1 MEDMSTVLD
10 STRVQAFAEQALGI
24 VNGGFLSL
32 MLSVGHRTGLLDTL
46 VTLEPATSDRIAAV
60 AGLNERY
67 VREWLGAMVTGRII
81 EYDPVTRTY
90 WLPREHAASLTR
102 AAGPDNLAE
111 LAQVVAML
119 GQVES
124 AIVGVF
130 RNGGGVDYRAFE
142 RFHALMAESSHTILT
157 ATLLTRTLP
166 LVPGLIGRLEA
177 GIDVLDVGCGEGVA
191 IRMMAQRFPRSRFVG
206 VDIGPDAIAT
216 ARTESEA
223 ADLTNAQFL
232 AEDAATFSAPAA
244 FDFIT
249 AFDAI
254 HDQAAPR
261 SVLRAIREALRPA
274 GVFLMVDIAA
284 SSRLEGNLDNPL
296 APFLFTVS
304 TMHCMTVS
312 LAQGGEGLGACWG
325 EEKALERLAEA
336 GFTSVGVS
344 RVEGDPLN
352 AYYVCRP

>member
-1 MEDMSTVLD
+1 MSTALD
-10 STRVQAFAEQALGI
+10 TTRTQVFAEQALGM

-32 MLSVGHRTGLLDTL
+32 MLSVGHRTGLLDAMAG
-46 VTLEPATSDRIAAV
+46 LEPKTSAEIAAA

-67 VREWLGAMVTGRII
+67 VREWLGAMVTGRIV
-81 EYDPVTRTY
+81 EYDPASARY

-111 LAQVVAML
+111 MAQLVALL

-124 AIVGVF
+124 AIVDAF
-130 RNGGGVDYRAFE
+130 RKGGGVDYSAFD
-142 RFHALMAESSHTILT
+142 RFHALMAEHSRTTLE
-157 ATLLTRTLP
+157 ATLMNGTLP
-166 LVPGLIGRLEA
+166 LVDGLVDRLEA

-206 VDIGPDAIAT
+206 MDIAADAIAT
-216 ARTESEA
+216 AQIEA
-223 ADLTNAQFL
+223 GRAGLTNARFD
-232 AEDAATFSAPAA
+232 ARDAASFAAPSS

-249 AFDAI
+249 AFDSV

-261 SVLRAIREALRPA
+261 RVLSAIREALRTG
-274 GVFLMVDIAA
+274 GVFLMVDISA
-284 SSRLEGNLDNPL
+284 SSFLERNLDNPL

-325 EEKALERLAEA
+325 EEKARELLTEA
-336 GFTSVGVS
+336 GFTTIEVS

-352 AYYVCRP
+352 AVYWCRP

>member
-1 MEDMSTVLD
+1 MSIVLD
-10 STRVQAFAEQALGI
+10 TTRSQAFANQALGI

-46 VTLEPATSDRIAAV
+46 ATLEPATSDRIAAA

-81 EYDPVTRTY
+81 EYEPATRTY

-111 LAQVVAML
+111 LAQIVAML
-119 GQVES
+119 GQVEG
-124 AIVGVF
+124 AIVDAF
-130 RNGGGVDYRAFE
+130 RKGGGVDYRAFE
-142 RFHALMAESSHTILT
+142 RFHALMAESSQTTLE

-166 LVPGLIGRLEA
+166 LVPGLVDRLEA
-177 GIDVLDVGCGEGVA
+177 GIDVVDFGCGEGVA
-191 IRMMAQRFPRSRFVG
+191 IRMMAGRFPRSRFVG
-206 VDIGPDAIAT
+206 VDIAAEAIAI
-216 ARTESEA
+216 ARAEA
-223 ADLTNAQFL
+223 AAANLTNAQFL
-232 AEDAATFSAPAA
+232 AQDAATFSAPAA

-261 SVLRAIREALRPA
+261 SVLRAVHEALRPD

-284 SSRLEGNLDNPL
+284 SSQLEGNLDNPL

-325 EEKALERLAEA
+325 DEKARELLAEA
-336 GFTSVGVS
+336 GFTSVEVS

>member
-1 MEDMSTVLD
+1 MSIVLD
-10 STRVQAFAEQALGI
+10 LTRTQAFAEKALGI

-46 VTLEPATSDRIAAV
+46 ATLEPATSDRIAAA

-111 LAQVVAML
+111 LAQIVAML

-130 RNGGGVDYRAFE
+130 RNSGGVDYRAFE
-142 RFHALMAESSHTILT
+142 RFHALMAESSRTTLA

-166 LVPGLIGRLEA
+166 LVPGLVDRLDA
-177 GIDVLDVGCGEGVA
+177 GIDVLDIGCGEGVA

-206 VDIGPDAIAT
+206 VDIAAEAIAT
-216 ARTESEA
+216 ARAEAEA
-223 ADLTNAQFL
+223 ARLTNARFQ
-232 AEDAATFSAPAA
+232 AQDAATFSSPAS

-261 SVLRAIREALRPA
+261 RVLRVIREALRPD

-312 LAQGGEGLGACWG
+312 LAHGGEGLGACWG
-325 EEKALERLAEA
+325 EEKAREFLAEA
-336 GFTSVGVS
+336 GFTSVEVS

-352 AYYVCRP
+352 AYYVCRS

>member
-1 MEDMSTVLD
+1 MSTVLD
-10 STRVQAFAEQALGI
+10 TTRTQAFAEQSLGI
-24 VNGGFLSL
+24 VNGGCLSL

-46 VTLEPATSDRIAAV
+46 ATLEPATSDRIAA
-60 AGLNERY
+60 ATGLNERY

-81 EYDPVTRTY
+81 EYDPATRTY

-111 LAQVVAML
+111 LAQVVAVL

-124 AIVGVF
+124 AIVDAF
-130 RNGGGVDYRAFE
+130 RKGGGVDYPAFE
-142 RFHALMAESSHTILT
+142 RFHALMAESSHTTLE

-166 LVPGLIGRLEA
+166 LVPGLVDRLDA
-177 GIDVLDVGCGEGVA
+177 GIDVLDMGCGEGVA
-191 IRMMAQRFPRSRFVG
+191 IRMMAERFPRSRFVG
-206 VDIGPDAIAT
+206 VDFAAEAIAT
-216 ARTESEA
+216 ARAEAEA
-223 ADLTNAQFL
+223 AHLTNARFL
-232 AEDAATFSAPAA
+232 AQDAATFSAPAA

-261 SVLRAIREALRPA
+261 RVLRAIREALRPD

-284 SSRLEGNLDNPL
+284 SSHLEGNLDNPL

-312 LAQGGEGLGACWG
+312 LAQGGDGLGAMWG
-325 EEKALERLAEA
+325 EERARELLAEA
-336 GFTSVGVS
+336 GFASVDVHLL
-344 RVEGDPLN
+344 EHDPFN
-352 AYYVCRP
+352 AYFVVRP

>member
-1 MEDMSTVLD
+1 MSTVLD
-10 STRVQAFAEQALGI
+10 TTRTQAFAEQALGI

-46 VTLEPATSDRIAAV
+46 ATLEPAASDRIAAA

-81 EYDPVTRTY
+81 EYDPATRTY
-90 WLPREHAASLTR
+90 SLPWEHAASLTR

-111 LAQVVAML
+111 LAQIVAML
-119 GQVES
+119 GQVEG
-124 AIVGVF
+124 AIVDVF
-130 RNGGGVDYRAFE
+130 RKGGGVDYRAFE
-142 RFHALMAESSHTILT
+142 RFHALMAESSHTTLG

-166 LVPGLIGRLEA
+166 LVRGLVDRLEA
-177 GIDVLDVGCGEGVA
+177 GVDVLDMGCGEGVA

-206 VDIGPDAIAT
+206 VDIAAEAIAT
-216 ARTESEA
+216 ARAEA
-223 ADLTNAQFL
+223 ANLTNAQFL
-232 AEDAATFSAPAA
+232 AQDAATFSTPAA
-244 FDFIT
+244 FDFIS

-261 SVLRAIREALRPA
+261 RVLRAIHEALRPD

-325 EEKALERLAEA
+325 EEKARELLAES
-336 GFTSVGVS
+336 GFTVVEVS